1 MFKSIKLWQKGL
13 LLKNLSKQILPA
25 ILILFA
31 SGCAASM
38 AISGK
43 EQKDFSKIVPG
54 MSRDDVLVQL
64 GTPDHYSTE
73 DNGLIRDQWFIVKGN
88 AVNKDRARAHLGLDV
103 LTLGFWEFVGP
114 SYEGYMDR
122 EKHTRLIVTYD
133 KKNAVKTIEAIKQ
146 P

>member
-1 MFKSIKLWQKGL
+1 M
-13 LLKNLSKQILPA
+13 LKNLSKRILPV

-38 AISGK
+38 ALSGK

-64 GTPDHYSTE
+64 GTPDHSSTE
-73 DNGLIRDQWFIVKGN
+73 DNGLVKDQWFIVKGN
-88 AVNKDRARAHLGLDV
+88 AVDKDRARAHLGLDI
-103 LTLGFWEFVGP
+103 LTLGLWELAGP
-114 SYEGYMDR
+114 SYETYMDR

-133 KKNAVKTIEAIKQ
+133 KKNAVKTIETIKQ